1 MGAMSPCN
9 SSAPSTALTT
19 SAMIGTASTAVR
31 ALHPGTGWGTALLA
45 MWSSSSMCHASMS
58 SMARTNINSSSIRAS
73 SITPAASARP
83 RARLLSR
90 RAVSWAAS
98 RTLAVSS
105 WRSSVAVALLTNS
118 GSGRPAASAAS
129 SKVSAECLMR
139 RRLILRS
146 ASKTWATTGWNIAP
160 ITPGATPYPASR
172 PAKNP
177 ATTWIARPQS
187 RSRSASVISY
197 SSRTATS
204 PSPASE
210 SSSSSSAAA
219 WASMSWSSAST
230 AERYRSKLMQRP
242 PARIPASGST
252 GRPQALPPVRLTGRG
267 PGALVCMDVL
277 AFVTPRGRSSG
288 VKLVLTHP
296 AGRLLC
302 GRARLALADSLAG

>member
-1 MGAMSPCN
+1 
-9 SSAPSTALTT
+9 
-19 SAMIGTASTAVR
+19 
-31 ALHPGTGWGTALLA
+31 
-45 MWSSSSMCHASMS
+45 
-58 SMARTNINSSSIRAS
+58 
-73 SITPAASARP
+73 
-83 RARLLSR
+83 
-90 RAVSWAAS
+90 
-98 RTLAVSS
+98 
-105 WRSSVAVALLTNS
+105 
-118 GSGRPAASAAS
+118 
-129 SKVSAECLMR
+129 MR

-160 ITPGATPYPASR
+160 ITPGATPYPASK

-252 GRPQALPPVRLTGRG
+252 GRPQALPPVRLTGWG
-267 PGALVCMDVL
+267 PAPWSAWMCSRSKQ
-277 AFVTPRGRSSG
+277 RGRSSG
-288 VKLVLTHP
+288 VKLVLADRRDHSLVPGFGVNVTGPKHRRGQQVP
-296 AGRLLC
+296 GMADLLGGQGRRPPEAHVAGAGGVQSLLGTSTISPRMNSASKAKTWKTSRPPGVVVVSSASPRLLKPTPC
-302 GRARLALADSLAG
+302 RCSGIRRGLQSGRQLRKRSPTTSRTLPLA